1 MANVFLDNGTQPS
14 VHRGSFTSSVTS
26 RLVVTGLVCWALA
39 GTAYAVLRLTF
50 GDRPVRIHV
59 RWAPTIDDAARLQL
73 EQRYRLARPVSIG
86 DRTFGYVLTDRSR
99 DNIRNLV
106 LDPVVEDTH
115 EIDRAAFRVGDA
127 APRLPYVTPS
137 QGIPVGLE
145 FLSVLGFLG
154 GLASLSLALLKRAAP
169 TLVHRCVLG
178 VRNAFKALMAQGR
191 RWHGVSAGLLV
202 MLGGALTAVVRFLA
216 IRGFNNDHFV
226 HLTAAQQML
235 FGDWPTRDFIDIGRP
250 LQIVMSA
257 VAQQLLGQTLFAE
270 AVLVSAA
277 FGMAAALTAA
287 IVFRL
292 TGSLI
297 VSCGAVAM
305 EVAAF
310 PRTYAYPKVLATAA
324 GLWLIAYFLRKPSLV
339 RQALMAA
346 GVMIAFLFRHDLGLF
361 VGAGGLVASMLA
373 APTAPWRVRWRA
385 GMLFAALVLTM
396 VAPYL
401 VYVHWNGGLW
411 NYVVTAWDQN
421 QSEAGYVWPNPFAVD
436 ALPESR
442 LLYLFHFLPVVAL
455 GVCAIHWKARRDR
468 WDTAFVVSVAVVA
481 VAENFGLIRDLLDAR
496 IPDAIVPAVVL
507 GAWLAHRAWLARP
520 RYVWIPAVV
529 AVLFGT
535 GLAITHFGERLR
547 EEMNRAGLTLQIW
560 QHPEWLPARLSE
572 RSATLHDRFAADPPS
587 RAMSALMPFVG
598 YVGRC
603 TTEQHRLFLAG
614 MIPEV
619 AYFAQRPFAGG
630 GYEHLN
636 FRSRVN
642 QERVVDRLRRQV
654 VPFALIS
661 SDYASDFD
669 VNLPILAGYVRG
681 RYTRLTDVFY
691 YEDAHISILVD
702 GTLPST
708 SRDAAT
714 GWPCFR

>member
-1 MANVFLDNGTQPS
+1 MTP
-14 VHRGSFTSSVTS
+14 
-26 RLVVTGLVCWALA
+26 
-39 GTAYAVLRLTF
+39 
-50 GDRPVRIHV
+50 P
-59 RWAPTIDDAARLQL
+59 RLQL
-73 EQRYRLARPVSIG
+73 EQRYRLARPVPTG
-86 DRTFGYVLTDRSR
+86 DRTFHYALTDLARNTIS
-99 DNIRNLV
+99 NLV
-106 LDPVVEDTH
+106 RDPAVEDTH
-115 EIDRAAFRVGDA
+115 EIDRTAFRVESS

-154 GLASLSLALLKRAAP
+154 GLASISLALFKRTAP
-169 TLVHRCVLG
+169 TLVHHRAYSD
-178 VRNAFKALMAQGR
+178 VRNAFRAFMAQGR

-202 MLGGALTAVVRFLA
+202 MLVGALTAVVRFLA
-216 IRGFNNDHFV
+216 ISGFINDHFV

-257 VAQQLLGQTLFAE
+257 VAQQLLGHTLFAE

-324 GLWLIAYFLRKPSLV
+324 GLCLIAYFLRKPSFV

-346 GVMIAFLFRHDLGLF
+346 GVTVAFLFRHDLGLF

-373 APTAPWRVRWRA
+373 APTAPWRARWRA
-385 GMLFAALVLTM
+385 GMLFAVLVLAM

-421 QSEAGYVWPNPFAVD
+421 QSFEAGYVWPNPFAVD
-436 ALPESR
+436 AFPESR

-468 WDTAFVVSVAVVA
+468 WDTTFVVSVAVVA
-481 VAENFGLIRDLLDAR
+481 VAENFGLIRYPLDYR

-507 GAWLAHRAWLARP
+507 GAWLAHRAWLARR

-529 AVLFGT
+529 AVLLGT
-535 GLAITHFGERLR
+535 GLAITHFGERIR
-547 EEMNRAGLTLQIW
+547 EGMNRAGLTLQIW
-560 QHPEWLPARLSE
+560 QHPEWLPARLAE
-572 RSATLHDRFAADPPS
+572 RSATLHDRFATDLPS

-661 SDYASDFD
+661 SDYANDFD
-669 VNLPILAGYVRG
+669 VNLPIVAGYVRG

-691 YEDAHISILVD
+691 SEDAHISILVD

>member
-1 MANVFLDNGTQPS
+1 M
-14 VHRGSFTSSVTS
+14 
-26 RLVVTGLVCWALA
+26 TGLVCWALA

-59 RWAPTIDDAARLQL
+59 RWAPTIDDAVRFQM
-73 EQRYRLARPVSIG
+73 EQRYQLAQAEPRE
-86 DRTFGYVLTDRSR
+86 DRTFGYALTDRSR

-106 LDPVVEDTH
+106 LDPAVEDTH
-115 EIDRAAFRVGDA
+115 TIHRTAFRVGYF
-127 APRLPYVTPS
+127 APRLPYVTPT

-154 GLASLSLALLKRAAP
+154 GLASISLALLKRAAP
-169 TLVHRCVLG
+169 TLMHRCVLG
-178 VRNAFKALMAQGR
+178 VRNAFRALKAQGR

-216 IRGFNNDHFV
+216 IGGFNNDHFV
-226 HLTAAQQML
+226 HFTAAQQML

-339 RQALMAA
+339 RQTLMAA

-373 APTAPWRVRWRA
+373 APTAPWRARWRA
-385 GMLFAALVLTM
+385 GMLFAGLVLAM

-411 NYVVTAWDQN
+411 NYVVTALDQN

-436 ALPESR
+436 AFSESR
-442 LLYLFHFLPVVAL
+442 LLYLFHLLPVVAL
-455 GVCAIHWKARRDR
+455 SVCASTWKARRNR
-468 WDTAFVVSVAVVA
+468 WDATFVVSVAVVA
-481 VAENFGLIRDLLDAR
+481 VAENFGLIRDPLDAR
-496 IPDAIVPAVVL
+496 MPDAIVPAVVL

-529 AVLFGT
+529 AVLLGT
-535 GLAITHFGERLR
+535 GLAITHFGEGIR

-560 QHPEWLPARLSE
+560 QHPGWLPARLSE
-572 RSATLHDRFAADPPS
+572 HSATLHDRFAADPPS
-587 RAMSALMPFVG
+587 RAMSALMPFVV

-661 SDYASDFD
+661 SEYANDFD
-669 VNLPILAGYVRG
+669 VNLPIVAGYVRE
-681 RYTRLTDVFY
+681 RYTLLTDVFY

-702 GTLPST
+702 GTLPSA

>member
-1 MANVFLDNGTQPS
+1 MANVFLDNGTQTS
-14 VHRGSFTSSVTS
+14 VQRGSFTSILTF
-26 RLVVTGLVCWALA
+26 RLVATGLVCWALA

-73 EQRYRLARPVSIG
+73 EQRYRLARPEPIG
-86 DRTFGYVLTDRSR
+86 DRTFHYALTDLAR
-99 DNIRNLV
+99 DTISNLV
-106 LDPVVEDTH
+106 RDPAVEDTH
-115 EIDRAAFRVGDA
+115 EIDRTAFRVESS
-127 APRLPYVTPS
+127 APRLPYVTPI

-178 VRNAFKALMAQGR
+178 FR

-202 MLGGALTAVVRFLA
+202 MLVGALTAVVRFLA
-216 IRGFNNDHFV
+216 IHGFNNDHFV

-257 VAQQLLGQTLFAE
+257 VAQQLLGQTMFAE

-324 GLWLIAYFLRKPSLV
+324 GLWLIAYFLRKPSFV

-346 GVMIAFLFRHDLGLF
+346 GVTIAFLFRHDLGLF
-361 VGAGGLVASMLA
+361 VGVGGLVASMLA
-373 APTAPWRVRWRA
+373 APTAPWRARWRA
-385 GMLFAALVLTM
+385 GMIFAALVFAM

-411 NYVVTAWDQN
+411 NYVVTALDQN
-421 QSEAGYVWPNPFAVD
+421 QSEAGYVWSNPFAVD
-436 ALPESR
+436 AFSESR
-442 LLYLFHFLPVVAL
+442 LLYLFHLLPVVAL
-455 GVCAIHWKARRDR
+455 SVCASTWKARRDQ
-468 WDTAFVVSVAVVA
+468 WDTAFVVVVAVVA
-481 VAENFGLIRDLLDAR
+481 VAENFGLIRDRLDVR

-520 RYVWIPAVV
+520 RYVWVPAVV

-535 GLAITHFGERLR
+535 GLAITHFGEGIR

-560 QHPEWLPARLSE
+560 QHPEWLPARLAE

-587 RAMSALMPFVG
+587 RAMSALMPFVV

-661 SDYASDFD
+661 SDSASDFD
-669 VNLPILAGYVRG
+669 VNLPIVAGYVRG

-702 GTLPST
+702 GTLPSA

>member
-1 MANVFLDNGTQPS
+1 MVATALPCRDQGTRRWPSTTWGSAVKDVANVFLDNGTQTS
-14 VHRGSFTSSVTS
+14 VHRGSFTLGVTS
-26 RLVVTGLVCWALA
+26 RLVVTGLLCWALA

-73 EQRYRLARPVSIG
+73 EQRYRLARPEPLG
-86 DRTFGYVLTDRSR
+86 DRTFRYALTDLAR
-99 DNIRNLV
+99 DTISNLV
-106 LDPVVEDTH
+106 RDPAVEDTH
-115 EIDRAAFRVGDA
+115 EIDRTAFRVESS
-127 APRLPYVTPS
+127 APRLPYVTPT

-145 FLSVLGFLG
+145 FLSLLGLLG

-178 VRNAFKALMAQGR
+178 VRNAFSTLIAQGR

-277 FGMAAALTAA
+277 FGMAAAFTAA

-346 GVMIAFLFRHDLGLF
+346 GVTIAFLFRHDLGLF

-373 APTAPWRVRWRA
+373 APTAPWRARWRA
-385 GMLFAALVLTM
+385 GMIFAAFGARHGRPL
-396 VAPYL
+396 
-401 VYVHWNGGLW
+401 
-411 NYVVTAWDQN
+411 
-421 QSEAGYVWPNPFAVD
+421 SRIR
-436 ALPESR
+436 ALE
-442 LLYLFHFLPVVAL
+442 
-455 GVCAIHWKARRDR
+455 RR
-468 WDTAFVVSVAVVA
+468 
-481 VAENFGLIRDLLDAR
+481 
-496 IPDAIVPAVVL
+496 
-507 GAWLAHRAWLARP
+507 
-520 RYVWIPAVV
+520 
-529 AVLFGT
+529 
-535 GLAITHFGERLR
+535 
-547 EEMNRAGLTLQIW
+547 TL
-560 QHPEWLPARLSE
+560 E
-572 RSATLHDRFAADPPS
+572 
-587 RAMSALMPFVG
+587 
-598 YVGRC
+598 
-603 TTEQHRLFLAG
+603 
-614 MIPEV
+614 
-619 AYFAQRPFAGG
+619 
-630 GYEHLN
+630 
-636 FRSRVN
+636 
-642 QERVVDRLRRQV
+642 LRRHS
-654 VPFALIS
+654 PGTRI
-661 SDYASDFD
+661 
-669 VNLPILAGYVRG
+669 NLRP
-681 RYTRLTDVFY
+681 
-691 YEDAHISILVD
+691 
-702 GTLPST
+702 GTSGQIPLPST
-708 SRDAAT
+708 RFRNPGSSTCSIFFPWWRSVCAPALGRPAETDGTRRSWSRSRWWR
-714 GWPCFR
+714 WPKTSV